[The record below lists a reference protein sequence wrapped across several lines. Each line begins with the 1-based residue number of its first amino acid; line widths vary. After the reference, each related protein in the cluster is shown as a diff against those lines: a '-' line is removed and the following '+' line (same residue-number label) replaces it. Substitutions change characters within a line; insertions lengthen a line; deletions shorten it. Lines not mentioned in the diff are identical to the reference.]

1 MNHAPA
7 VTIEERGQCG
17 LAHPA
22 GSVKIE
28 LEGVE
33 PLRFS
38 DAKEAAVEL
47 QSARVVH
54 QPVNPAVPLHD
65 RCDDA
70 RGAGGV
76 GEVSAD
82 RTAFVAE
89 PGLDNVAVDAHDDAP
104 FRGQHAG
111 GGPADCPP
119 RAREARAAPPPLLPD
134 PGPDPVAPPP
144 PDARPFR
151 GPPAGGGLSDARGS
165 A

>member
-7 VTIEERGQCG
+7 ATSEERGQCG

-28 LEGVE
+28 LERVE

-54 QPVNPAVPLHD
+54 QPVNPAVPLQD
-65 RCDDA
+65 RFDDA
-70 RGAGGV
+70 RGAGCV

-89 PGLDNVAVDAHDDAP
+89 PGLDNVAVDAHDDGP
-104 FRGQHAG
+104 FRGQHVG
-111 GGPADCPP
+111 S
-119 RAREARAAPPPLLPD
+119 
-134 PGPDPVAPPP
+134 
-144 PDARPFR
+144 
-151 GPPAGGGLSDARGS
+151 GLSDARGS
-165 A
+165 ASDDDDLVVEL